1 MYWNFMEPDE
11 VGIFINDNGEEVYD
25 NHDNECY
32 EEMLSETF
40 RKAHDFIKEKPI
52 INKQKIFELDK

>member
-1 MYWNFMEPDE
+1 MEPDE
-11 VGIFINDNGEEVYD
+11 VGIFINDNGEEAYD

-40 RKAHDFIKEKPI
+40 RKAHDLIKEKT
-52 INKQKIFELDK
+52 NN